1 MLCVRCGGDGHLEA
15 PDDGMTHMSYSEF
28 DAGLVCNTCMRKA
41 LLRCDSASADSD
53 EEGPQPEPG
62 CADGMVAAL
71 ELSDMESKLYR
82 ANRKLTP
89 RGPVEEPACQAL
101 VDVIL
106 KGLGLG
112 KRSAGTFYTADVEQL
127 RQAKD
132 ALGLA
137 LRAVDKLPRDYNTA
151 SELSCREVLGTSWTE
166 MAVAV
171 VREYA
176 CVCLASGQWSQAAAA
191 SRRLLEVDSQRMT
204 LTDLAFGRRLC
215 TPATRA
221 ASPFHVILAKCPDF
235 REFRAGW
242 LHQAMRRGSGAA
254 DLLIAARARGPLT
267 YAVLTISIKKDVG
280 LWQHAI
286 QSFAPTED
294 GLRCFGCGAGSSD
307 CVCGEDSV
315 GTSQPTSTPPPL
327 EIEQTVLPTTGS
339 SVQIQGLTSSEGKPL
354 NGCFGTVLALEVNG
368 RLRVRV
374 FGPRATTEKAIKREC
389 TRLTLLSPPLIERQS
404 RGTAHLHSLLWQAPP
419 RPIEVSDSA
428 PSTRAANDS
437 DEQDLLAYV
446 SGYCGRPTPR
456 SNGRG
461 GRTKAAQKSTQEDLA

>member
-1 MLCVRCGGDGHLEA
+1 
-15 PDDGMTHMSYSEF
+15 MTYNMSYSEF
-28 DAGLVCNTCMRKA
+28 DAGLVCITCMRKA

-62 CADGMVAAL
+62 CADGMAVAL

-112 KRSAGTFYTADVEQL
+112 KRSAGTFYTADAEQL
-127 RQAKD
+127 RHAKD

-137 LRAVDKLPRDYNTA
+137 LCAVDELPRHYNTA
-151 SELSCREVLGTSWTE
+151 SELSCRESLGTSWTE

-176 CVCLASGQWSQAAAA
+176 CVCLASGQWSHAAAA
-191 SRRLLEVDSQRMT
+191 FRRLLEADGQRMAAP
-204 LTDLAFGRRLC
+204 DLAFGCRLC

-221 ASPFHVILAKCPDF
+221 ASPLHDILAKCPDF

-267 YAVLTISIKKDVG
+267 YAVLTSSFKKDVG

-286 QSFAPTED
+286 QSFTATED
-294 GLRCFGCGAGSSD
+294 GLRCFGCEAGSSD
-307 CVCGEDSV
+307 CVCGGDSV
-315 GTSQPTSTPPPL
+315 GAWQPTSVPLPPL
-327 EIEQTVLPTTGS
+327 EIEQTILPTTGS
-339 SVQIQGLTSSEGKPL
+339 SVQICGLTSSEGKPL
-354 NGCFGTVLALEVNG
+354 NGYFGTVLALEANG

-374 FGPRATTEKAIKREC
+374 FGPHAKTEKAIKREC
-389 TRLTLLSPPLIERQS
+389 TRLTLLNPPFVPFIERQS
-404 RGTAHLHSLLWQAPP
+404 RGTAHRHSLLWQAPP
-419 RPIEVSDSA
+419 RPIEISDCA
-428 PSTRAANDS
+428 PSTRAASDS

-446 SGYCGRPTPR
+446 SGYFAAGPCPEATVEVPGQMERRRPR
-456 SNGRG
+456 R
-461 GRTKAAQKSTQEDLA
+461 RL